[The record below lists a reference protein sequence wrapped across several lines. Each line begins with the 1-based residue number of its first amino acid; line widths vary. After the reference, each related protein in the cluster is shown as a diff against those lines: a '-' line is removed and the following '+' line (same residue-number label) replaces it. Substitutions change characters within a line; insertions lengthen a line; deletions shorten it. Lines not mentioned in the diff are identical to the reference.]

1 METAAALL
9 PGPRESRGFLLLL
22 LLVSLVH
29 AAPDSTQDFARPL
42 CQESIKIKVNMLGG
56 NGNIQ
61 EEQVVLNISYINDQ
75 VYVND
80 FPLRSGVSR
89 LKCQTL
95 ILRSENSDSLS
106 DEQQLG
112 IVNVR
117 IMVHEWPMASSSN
130 LRLIV
135 VQEEVTEIDGIQV
148 QQDEVTEIDVLV
160 KDVQVLRHT
169 NYTVPLK
176 ESMLYSIPRDNDVLF
191 TLPNI
196 AGKVDIESPLQT
208 TSHYLL
214 RQVET
219 TIDEETVPGKLPETP
234 LRAEPTSSYK
244 VMCQWVED
252 LRKDLCRFWFKFFPV
267 FFNFMGVVLV
277 GVVGASLILKV
288 LKVLCPSCEPR
299 EILHYDVTI
308 IPVVAVNLHPEMLEK
323 TDLIEEKYSCN
334 SEMEA
339 GCGESNNLP
348 LAY

>member
-1 METAAALL
+1 IHARQ
-9 PGPRESRGFLLLL
+9 PGFSAVRLMYLGI
-22 LLVSLVH
+22 SLN
-29 AAPDSTQDFARPL
+29 S
-42 CQESIKIKVNMLGG
+42 SIKVNMLGG

-169 NYTVPLK
+169 NYTIPLK
-176 ESMLYSIPRDNDVLF
+176 ESMLYSIPTDNDVLCI
-191 TLPNI
+191 LPNI
-196 AGKVDIESPLQT
+196 HGDKENCKPIYNTASNLNYIHNKQL
-208 TSHYLL
+208 
-214 RQVET
+214 VE
-219 TIDEETVPGKLPETP
+219 
-234 LRAEPTSSYK
+234 A
-244 VMCQWVED
+244 
-252 LRKDLCRFWFKFFPV
+252 
-267 FFNFMGVVLV
+267 
-277 GVVGASLILKV
+277 
-288 LKVLCPSCEPR
+288 
-299 EILHYDVTI
+299 
-308 IPVVAVNLHPEMLEK
+308 
-323 TDLIEEKYSCN
+323 
-334 SEMEA
+334 
-339 GCGESNNLP
+339 
-348 LAY
+348 